1 MFYLL
6 IIMIPGLL
14 AAALTKST
22 FAKYSRIGAQRG
34 LTGAE
39 AAQAMLRRAG
49 VSGCR
54 IEPHR
59 GFLSDHYD
67 PRAKALR
74 LSEGVFYGQSLSS
87 IGVACHEA
95 GHAIQDAE
103 NYGPLGLRS
112 GLVPVTQ
119 VCGQTWIF
127 LIMAG
132 MLLHVPGLYM
142 VGLLMLAVSV
152 LFAIVTLP
160 VEWDASRRAKLAMA
174 DAGFLV
180 GEENRGAAKVLNAAF
195 LTYLAAAVTPMFM
208 LLYYALP
215 LLGGGRSND

>member
-87 IGVACHEA
+87 IGGGPPCHEA

-160 VEWDASRRAKLAMA
+160 GRVGCQQ
-174 DAGFLV
+174 AGQT
-180 GEENRGAAKVLNAAF
+180 GHG
-195 LTYLAAAVTPMFM
+195 
-208 LLYYALP
+208 
-215 LLGGGRSND
+215 